1 MGNSSNWE
9 QQMVVT
15 HQATAPASAATSPSS
30 ALENVPLPDT
40 NFVFTLKSDR
50 EPTSKPA
57 DIAYGSAAVLGALE
71 MQAKGKAA
79 SGKPRVLRAHCLYPF
94 LLLCWLHTTSG
105 CWRPSQLSKEKP
117 LTAKNP
123 KSFPLEVI

>member
-94 LLLCWLHTTSG
+94 LLLCWLHTT
-105 CWRPSQLSKEKP
+105 
-117 LTAKNP
+117 
-123 KSFPLEVI
+123 